1 MTAPAP
7 RRDPGGALRV
17 ADAGR
22 RVLLKGWV
30 ARRRDLGEL
39 IFLTL
44 RDRSGFV
51 QLVFDRARCPAE
63 AVDAAAEARSEDVVA
78 VEGEVLLRAEA
89 QRNRELPTGDIE
101 VLASRLE
108 FLARSQTPPFVVE
121 DRTNATEELRLEY
134 RYLDLRRPVMLK
146 NFVLRDEMAFR
157 VRKVLHE
164 RGFLEV
170 ETPMLTRSTPEGAR
184 DFLVPSRVHRGKFY
198 ALPQSPQLFKQILMM
213 SGFERYFQIARC
225 FRDEDLRADRQFE
238 FTQIDLEMSFPT
250 EEDVFDTVE
259 AFLVEAFAAA
269 GIPVAR
275 PFRRLT
281 FREAMDRYGT
291 DRPDLRFDLPLCD
304 LSAAA
309 AGSGFAPFEK
319 TLGGSGTVRGLRVPG
334 GAGLS
339 RKRLDELT
347 EKARE
352 LGAAGLLWIK
362 KTAGEVTSPAKK
374 ALPEG
379 HMAALLSAA
388 GVEDGDL
395 LLVVADREKVALAAL
410 AALRAEAARE
420 LKLVDESRYVFC
432 WITEFPLL
440 GFDDEAKGWF
450 PMNHP
455 FTGPREEDL
464 DRLESDPGS
473 VRARAYDVVVN
484 GWELGSGSIRIHRA
498 DLQERVFRVLGIGP
512 EEGRERFG
520 FLLEALQYG
529 APPHGGIALGLDRIC
544 AIAAGATS
552 LREVIAFPKTTSG
565 IDLMTKAPA
574 SVLPEQL
581 RELGLEPPGPA
592 EARRGNAASTDGP
605 SETRADR

>member
-1 MTAPAP
+1 
-7 RRDPGGALRV
+7 
-17 ADAGR
+17 
-22 RVLLKGWV
+22 
-30 ARRRDLGEL
+30 
-39 IFLTL
+39 
-44 RDRSGFV
+44 
-51 QLVFDRARCPAE
+51 
-63 AVDAAAEARSEDVVA
+63 
-78 VEGEVLLRAEA
+78 
-89 QRNRELPTGDIE
+89 
-101 VLASRLE
+101 
-108 FLARSQTPPFVVE
+108 
-121 DRTNATEELRLEY
+121 
-134 RYLDLRRPVMLK
+134 MLK
-146 NFVLRDEMAFR
+146 NFVLRDEIAFR
-157 VRKVLHE
+157 IRKVLHE

-250 EEDVFDTVE
+250 EEDIFDTVE

-269 GIPVAR
+269 GITATR
-275 PFRRLT
+275 PFPRLT
-281 FREAMDRYGT
+281 FRQAMETYGT
-291 DRPDLRFDLPLCD
+291 DRPDLRYGLPLRD
-304 LSAAA
+304 LSRAA

-319 TLGGSGTVRGLRVPG
+319 ALGSGGAVRGLRVPG
-334 GAGLS
+334 GAAFS

-352 LGAAGLLWIK
+352 HGAGGLLWIK
-362 KTAGEVTSPAKK
+362 RAGGEVASPAKK
-374 ALPEG
+374 ALSETKL
-379 HMAALLSAA
+379 AEIVAA
-388 GVEDGDL
+388 GAVEEGDI
-395 LLVVADREKVALAAL
+395 LLVVAEREGAVFAAL

-420 LKLVDESRYVFC
+420 LKLVDESKYAFC
-432 WITEFPLL
+432 WVTEFPLF
-440 GFDDEAKGWF
+440 GKDEAAGQWF

-498 DLQERVFRVLGIGP
+498 DLQERVFRVLGISA

-520 FLLEALQYG
+520 FLLEALRYG

-544 AIAAGATS
+544 AIVAGATS
-552 LREVIAFPKTTSG
+552 LRDVIAFPKTTSG
-565 IDLMTKAPA
+565 ICLMTKAPA
-574 SVLPEQL
+574 DVLPGQL
-581 RELGLEPPGPA
+581 AELGLDPP
-592 EARRGNAASTDGP
+592 RRS
-605 SETRADR
+605 SE